1 VVSTTN
7 KNSASIKHSGKLV
20 FDQVEWPMA
29 IAGLPV
35 VGHVATDDVPG
46 VLMAQSRKVN
56 RVAPKRS

>member
-1 VVSTTN
+1 
-7 KNSASIKHSGKLV
+7 
-20 FDQVEWPMA
+20 MA

-46 VLMAQSRKVN
+46 ALMAQSRKVN

>member
-1 VVSTTN
+1 
-7 KNSASIKHSGKLV
+7 
-20 FDQVEWPMA
+20 MA

-56 RVAPKRS
+56 RVASKRS